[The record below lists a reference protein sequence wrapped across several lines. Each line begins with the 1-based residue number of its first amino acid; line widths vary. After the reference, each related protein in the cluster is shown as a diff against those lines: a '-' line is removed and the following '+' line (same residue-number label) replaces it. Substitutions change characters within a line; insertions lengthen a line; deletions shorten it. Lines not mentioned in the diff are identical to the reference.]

1 MQVYYNNTRYEKKR
15 CGNSKLWL
23 HHNQAWEFRRVDK
36 SSENKLV
43 TIKKA
48 SGVQKL
54 IRTVFILQR
63 RDSEL

>member
-1 MQVYYNNTRYEKKR
+1 MMDRDGR
-15 CGNSKLWL
+15 SKFDSW
-23 HHNQAWEFRRVDK
+23 AWEFRRVDK

-43 TIKKA
+43 TIKKE

-54 IRTVFILQR
+54 IRTVFILPR